1 MCLGIPGRITEIW
14 DDRGTRM
21 ATVDFGGVTRTAC
34 LAYLPGATVGNYTI
48 IHAGFALTVIDEA
61 AAHRTLATFRELGL
75 LDDELGGRQPADG
88 VGR

>member
-21 ATVDFGGVTRTAC
+21 ALVDFGGVIRSVC
-34 LAYLPGATVGNYTI
+34 LAYLPDATVGQYTI
-48 IHAGFALTVIDEA
+48 IHAGFALTRVDEDA
-61 AAHRTLATFRELGL
+61 ARQTLAMFRELGL
-75 LDDELGGRQPADG
+75 LDAELGAPEAE

>member
-21 ATVDFGGVTRTAC
+21 ALVDFGGVTRTVC
-34 LAYLPGATVGNYTI
+34 LAYLSDVTVGQYTI
-48 IHAGFALTVIDEA
+48 IHAGFALTTVDEDA
-61 AAHRTLATFRELGL
+61 ARQTLAMFRELGL
-75 LDDELGGRQPADG
+75 LDEELGAAEAE